1 MTLGEKIRKYRTL
14 HNKTQ
19 KQLGEDVGFKKST
32 ADVRI
37 NQYETN
43 KMAPK
48 SDIRS
53 AIAAALDIDI
63 EAISDIN
70 ISSWED
76 IMYVFFELEEKFGM
90 RIEKKNGR
98 TYLSFDDSDRDLK
111 TLITYLNFWHNQK
124 TALVPDPETA
134 TDEQLRSYALW
145 KSKFA
150 KNTQDYFTSKKGEIN
165 DHYDNLIK
173 YAAETIP
180 YAKKT
185 SEITLLL
192 RKIIESGFTLSA
204 TFANEWNV
212 KAGPGF
218 TFIVNELLSPPSK
231 EAEKLFAQFCSE
243 LNHFANL
250 GATYYTE
257 FQMTSDELT
266 ITYFIPV
273 ASFSVIQSQI
283 VSVIEYYNSNT
294 NNDYLRDNFEL
305 QFQDSLKMNYNYI
318 EDEIKIYANR

>member
-76 IMYVFFELEEKFGM
+76 IMYIFFELEEKFGM

-124 TALVPDPETA
+124 TALVPDSETA
-134 TDEQLRSYALW
+134 TDEQLKNYALW
-145 KSKFA
+145 KSRFA
-150 KNTQDYFTSKKGEIN
+150 KNTQDYFISKESEIN
-165 DHYDNLIK
+165 AHYNNLIK
-173 YAAETIP
+173 NAAKSIP
-180 YAKKT
+180 YAKTT

-192 RKIIESGFTLSA
+192 RKIVESGFTLS
-204 TFANEWNV
+204 TTYTNDWNTKV
-212 KAGPGF
+212 GPGF

-231 EAEKLFAQFCSE
+231 DGEKLFAQFRSE
-243 LNHFANL
+243 LNHFADL
-250 GATYYTE
+250 GATYHSE
-257 FQMTSDELT
+257 FQMTSDKLT
-266 ITYFIPV
+266 ITYFIHV
-273 ASFSVIQSQI
+273 ASFSVIRSQI
-283 VSVIEYYNSNT
+283 ESVIEYYNSNT

-305 QFQDSLKMNYNYI
+305 QFQDSLKTNYNYI
-318 EDEIKIYANR
+318 EDEIKIYANG